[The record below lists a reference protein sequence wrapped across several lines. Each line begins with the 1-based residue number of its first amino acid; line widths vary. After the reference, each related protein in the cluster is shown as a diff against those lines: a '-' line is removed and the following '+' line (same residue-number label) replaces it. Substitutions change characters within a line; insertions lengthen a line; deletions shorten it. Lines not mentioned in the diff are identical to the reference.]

1 MKTPHEALAEEIYS
15 IAEPFHHWRICPS
28 ESELLETIT
37 KHFPPPSEDGIEEIA
52 ERFTAWRHAHMDTK
66 EAIKQAILADR
77 QAWETA
83 ARADCYL
90 H

>member
-1 MKTPHEALAEEIYS
+1 MKTPQENFIEEMAEILGTIGHEEWL
-15 IAEPFHHWRICPS
+15 WNVKQKVK
-28 ESELLETIT
+28 